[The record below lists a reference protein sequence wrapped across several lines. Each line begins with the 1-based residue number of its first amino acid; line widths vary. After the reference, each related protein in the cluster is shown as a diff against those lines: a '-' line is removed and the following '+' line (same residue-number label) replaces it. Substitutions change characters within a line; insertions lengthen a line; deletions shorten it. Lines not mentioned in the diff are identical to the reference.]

1 MSELYIDK
9 MTVGAI
15 DTNCYFVVCKDTEQL
30 AIVDPGAD
38 GKRIAAKIKEAGWQP
53 TMILNT
59 HGHWDHI
66 GANKYLQDQ
75 FSIPI
80 FIHEADLNYLSDA
93 GLSMAAWLGSDGDGG
108 ICQKPLADGDEIK
121 LGRLS
126 MQVIH
131 TPGHTPGGVS
141 FYLPQQQILLCGD
154 TLFDHSIGR
163 TDLPGGDMDLILES
177 ISKRLFV
184 LPDAVIAYPGH
195 GPETTIGEEKKGNP
209 FVKAI

>member
-1 MSELYIDK
+1 MSELFIDK

-15 DTNCYFVVCKDTEQL
+15 DTNCYFLLCQDTKKL

-38 GKRIAAKIKEAGWQP
+38 GERIAAKIKASGWQP

-80 FIHEADLNYLSDA
+80 FIHEADLDYLSDA
-93 GLSMAAWLGSDGDGG
+93 ALSMAVWMDSDGDGG
-108 ICQKPLADGDEIK
+108 LCQKPLADGDEIK
-121 LGRLS
+121 LGNIDI
-126 MQVIH
+126 QVIH

-141 FYLPQQQILLCGD
+141 FYLPRQRALFCGD
-154 TLFDHSIGR
+154 TLFDHSVGR

-177 ISKRLFV
+177 ISNKLYV
-184 LPDAVIAYPGH
+184 LPDDVIAYPGH
-195 GPETTIGEEKKGNP
+195 GPRTTIGNEKKGNP